1 MAGFLKILAFSLTG
15 IFVILFSLIFI
26 TKLGQGKDYK
36 FIVGLLS
43 MVTAVSY
50 GLITDLEAG
59 FFSIRSILP
68 FMGAL
73 TLLIIASFLFGKA
86 TFTEEGVTRYE
97 GGPPRRRPTKGFT
110 REGQVIRVP
119 QRPPSP
125 PNLLPRLIQYYR
137 GRRLGGDGG

>member
-15 IFVILFSLIFI
+15 IFVILFFLIFI
-26 TKLGQGKDYK
+26 TKLGQGKNYK
-36 FIVGLLS
+36 FVVGLLS

-59 FFSIRSILP
+59 FFSIRCILP

-110 REGQVIRVP
+110 REG
-119 QRPPSP
+119 
-125 PNLLPRLIQYYR
+125 
-137 GRRLGGDGG
+137 